1 MSESV
6 ILAGACTPSADLF
19 SGLGSL
25 DSLSLLGIVMESALE
40 RAGVASDVDCAIIA
54 QEQARRAVRRA
65 RIPDRVPAV
74 SVSGSRRCG
83 LHVVAL
89 ADRLIRTGERDVVVV
104 GGVGPRGV
112 VPLPKTLRS
121 RSHEV
126 PAQAVA
132 PGDTVPRAEVTAQ
145 PGATAGPSVPR
156 RADCAV
162 AIVLMRRTR
171 ADRLRLPW
179 LALVGA
185 HGTAEEGA
193 VSSYADA
200 VRVLHRALREVP
212 ATLNDLSL
220 VEVHRSAVVENTAGT
235 PDPLSG
241 THRAFDTTGVRVLL
255 RLAQSLEREGRG
267 MGAVSIWGDHP
278 AEALVICP
286 PGS

>member
-40 RAGVASDVDCAIIA
+40 RAGVASDVDCAIVA
-54 QEQARRAVRRA
+54 QEQAWRAVRRA

-104 GGVGPRGV
+104 GGVGPSGGV
-112 VPLPKTLRS
+112 VPLPGTLRS
-121 RSHEV
+121 RSREV

-132 PGDTVPRAEVTAQ
+132 PGDTVPQADVTAR

-162 AIVLMRRTR
+162 AIVLMRRAR

-220 VEVHRSAVVENTAGT
+220 VEVHRSAVVENTAGM
-235 PDPLSG
+235 PNPP
-241 THRAFDTTGVRVLL
+241 RAFDATGVRVLL

-286 PGS
+286 PDS